1 MVSKTASE
9 EPSLSSYLIQF
20 FDDEERDGS
29 QNVVYSLFNLLMWLL
44 APECCTGLSHC
55 ASFMLYGHSYR

>member
-1 MVSKTASE
+1 MLSKTAFQ

-29 QNVVYSLFNLLMWLL
+29 QNLVYSVFNPRMWLL
-44 APECCTGLSHC
+44 APVGCIGLSHC
-55 ASFMLYGHSYR
+55 ASFKLYIHSY

>member
-1 MVSKTASE
+1 MVSKTASQ

-29 QNVVYSLFNLLMWLL
+29 QNVVQSLFNLLMWLL
-44 APECCTGLSHC
+44 APGGCTGLSHC
-55 ASFMLYGHSYR
+55 ASFRIYGHSYR